1 METCPYCNN
10 FAAREFTVYSRTY
23 HCCLSCDLIY
33 QAPLKYYDDVVAIY
47 RKNYFIEHSADQT
60 GGNRN
65 TLFDHALD
73 LIETKKRIG
82 KLLDVGTGCG
92 FFLIAAWERG
102 WQVKGVEPSI
112 QSVELAQEE
121 YGLDVFNG
129 TLRDYND
136 DSQFDV
142 ITFNNVLEHSV
153 LPWQEIALANKLL
166 QPGGLVYLRFPNGL
180 LHSQVC
186 LAARKCGLGNSLS
199 KFLVFH
205 VYSFTPIFMRRLLR
219 DHGFG
224 QITIKNSP
232 PSEGDPNKLFINPIL
247 STHLKRLLHLLAQS
261 AQVLSSGQWLF
272 GSSLEAIAVKRGDN
286 YSE

>member
-1 METCPYCNN
+1 MYKFRYVIYLNLIICIQLSSDTWAPPEPQRYCSSNKN
-10 FAAREFTVYSRTY
+10 YCLEIIPGDSMHRCQGILSALGEEDEY
-23 HCCLSCDLIY
+23 HQIWSTLLVNGVSPVSAIVSDQGDYVATFDNWYRIGWG
-33 QAPLKYYDDVVAIY
+33 DDVVAIY

-136 DSQFDV
+136 DSPFDV

-166 QPGGLVYLRFPNGL
+166 QPGGLVYLRFPNGV
-180 LHSQVC
+180 LHSHVC
-186 LAARKCGLGNSLS
+186 LAARK
-199 KFLVFH
+199 
-205 VYSFTPIFMRRLLR
+205 
-219 DHGFG
+219 
-224 QITIKNSP
+224 
-232 PSEGDPNKLFINPIL
+232 
-247 STHLKRLLHLLAQS
+247 
-261 AQVLSSGQWLF
+261 
-272 GSSLEAIAVKRGDN
+272 
-286 YSE
+286 